1 MCVDLFQFG
10 NILAI
15 SCKQFDLQPEFSHLP
30 LDQHLT
36 LISMDLNIFFLC
48 KICIQVDFL
57 KMNLLVCWGRTKGLA
72 QVPWD
77 SRYVAKL
84 RNNYTSCLCRGAT
97 KKLELMCIDLF
108 QFGNILAISCKQYDL
123 QPEFSHLPLDQH
135 LTLISMDL
143 NIFQVDFLRMNHL
156 VCDEC
161 GLQLTPKA
169 LISH

>member
-1 MCVDLFQFG
+1 MCV
-10 NILAI
+10 
-15 SCKQFDLQPEFSHLP
+15 
-30 LDQHLT
+30 
-36 LISMDLNIFFLC
+36 
-48 KICIQVDFL
+48 
-57 KMNLLVCWGRTKGLA
+57 
-72 QVPWD
+72 
-77 SRYVAKL
+77 
-84 RNNYTSCLCRGAT
+84 
-97 KKLELMCIDLF
+97 DLF

-143 NIFQVDFLRMNHL
+143 NIFFLCKIYKFQVDFLRMNHL